1 MYLCVCSHV
10 YAHVCAYMKVCDQY
24 QMFYPSTIH
33 LPFWGCL
40 PLNLELLA
48 LSRPSGLW
56 TPEFSCPG
64 LYSALITEV
73 HHPTKIFMW
82 VLGIRIPS
90 WWLWA
95 PRTLMANHLLSA
107 LALLSIATVSNKCY
121 PCVEWHQA
129 PPTEHGSPTMD
140 HIMGENGLFFP
151 QLPSKTSNSS
161 DKGWGVATHELL
173 LPSPCWSA
181 D

>member
-24 QMFYPSTIH
+24 QMFYPSIH

-40 PLNLELLA
+40 PRNLELLA

-82 VLGIRIPS
+82 VLRIRIPP

-95 PRTLMANHLLSA
+95 PRTLMANHLFSS
-107 LALLSIATVSNKCY
+107 LALLSMSQSLISATHHLMVASSTTYWAWESYHGSHHGRKWTLLPPATISNK
-121 PCVEWHQA
+121 
-129 PPTEHGSPTMD
+129 
-140 HIMGENGLFFP
+140 
-151 QLPSKTSNSS
+151 
-161 DKGWGVATHELL
+161 
-173 LPSPCWSA
+173 
-181 D
+181 